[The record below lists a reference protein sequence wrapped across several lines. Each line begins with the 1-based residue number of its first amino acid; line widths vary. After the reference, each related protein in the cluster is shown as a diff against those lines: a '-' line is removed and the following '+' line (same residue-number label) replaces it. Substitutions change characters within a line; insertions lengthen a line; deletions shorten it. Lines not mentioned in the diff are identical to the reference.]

1 MTPST
6 RKRSEGKSCG
16 NPTDQDQ
23 ADFYDKNAKQE
34 AVVFDDQ
41 TQREILA
48 LAHEIC
54 QQEGWKLEL
63 AGFDETHT
71 HLVLSWTGY
80 FRWEE
85 VDRRLKNLLV
95 LRLNRRHNTPGKRW
109 FVRRHSAPRRVED
122 RKHFNRLRDV
132 YLPDHRGLFWSRGM
146 PVPHV
151 C

>member
-1 MTPST
+1 MRPIMPVYHFTLHAY
-6 RKRSEGKSCG
+6 RSWRPDHPRGYTLKG
-16 NPTDQDQ
+16 RGYTPTDQDQ

-95 LRLNRRHNTPGKRW
+95 LKLNRRHNTPGKRR
-109 FVRRHSAPRRVED
+109 FVRR
-122 RKHFNRLRDV
+122 L
-132 YLPDHRGLFWSRGM
+132 
-146 PVPHV
+146 
-151 C
+151 